1 MGKDARPN
9 WDSPLQ
15 FLLACVS
22 YAIGL
27 GNVWRFPYLCQMHG
41 GGGFLIPYLVMLFIE
56 GVPLFYMEI
65 AIGQKMRLGSIGA
78 WSAINPYLGG
88 VGLASVVASVYLC
101 LYYNIIN
108 AWSFWYLFNSFQ
120 SVLPWSDC
128 PVNSNQTGLVEE
140 CQKAS
145 STQYFFFR
153 ETLNISSSI
162 EENGGIHTGQALCL
176 MVAWVITYFCNIHGI
191 KSSGKVVY
199 FTSTFPYVVLM
210 IYLIRGLTLPG
221 AIHGIK
227 YMFTPKMEELANPIA
242 WINAATQIF
251 FSLGLGYGWLI
262 AFSSYNQYNNNFEPQ
277 AFIVTLINSG
287 TSIFA
292 SIVTFSIYGFKATVN
307 YENCLERTRILLLNT
322 FDLAENTININNV
335 FDWMK
340 TLNATYP
347 EQFAE
352 LGNKLEACD
361 LNDEL
366 DTAVQGVGLAFILYS
381 EAIQNMPLPQLWS
394 VLYFLMLLLL
404 GLGSMLGSVSA
415 ITTPLQDLKILS
427 NVSDEALNGTLC
439 LILLLLGLAFTTP
452 SGNYWF
458 IIFNEHGASFSV
470 LFIVLVEIVTVSYVY
485 GIKRFVKDIEDMI
498 GHRPNWYLKI
508 MWGIVSPLLLLVL
521 FVFYIVTYIRGG
533 TPTYQAWDKELGK
546 TVLMGYPVFGQ
557 VFIAILLVSV
567 VSCVP
572 LTALHV
578 YCMNRKCSST
588 FAKKARFG

>member
-1 MGKDARPN
+1 MGEDARPN
-9 WDSPLQ
+9 WDSPVQ

-22 YAIGL
+22 YAVGL

-41 GGGFLIPYLVMLFIE
+41 GGGFLIPYLLMLFLE
-56 GVPLFYMEI
+56 GVPLFYMEL

-88 VGLASVVASVYLC
+88 VGLASIVASVYLC

-120 SVLPWSDC
+120 SFLPWSDC
-128 PVNSNQTGLVEE
+128 PVNSNLTGPLEE

-145 STQYFFFR
+145 STKYFFFR

-162 EENGGIHTGQALCL
+162 EENGGIHTGQVLCFVL
-176 MVAWVITYFCNIHGI
+176 AWVITYLFIIHGI

-199 FTSTFPYVVLM
+199 FTATFPYVVLV

-221 AIHGIK
+221 AIHGIT
-227 YMFTPKMEELANPIA
+227 YMFTPKMEELANPTA

-251 FSLGLGYGWLI
+251 FSLGLGFGSLI
-262 AFSSYNQYNNNFEPQ
+262 AFSSYNQYNNNFEHQ
-277 AFIVTLINSG
+277 AFTVAIINSG

-307 YENCLERTRILLLNT
+307 YENCLERMRILLLNS
-322 FDLAENTININNV
+322 FNLAEDTINKSNV
-335 FDWMK
+335 LDWIK

-352 LGNKLEACD
+352 LGNKVEDCD

-366 DTAVQGVGLAFILYS
+366 DTAVEGVGLAFIVYS

-394 VLYFLMLLLL
+394 VLYFIMLLLI
-404 GLGSMLGSVSA
+404 GLGSMLGNMTA
-415 ITTPLQDLKILS
+415 ITTPLRDLKILS
-427 NVSDEALNGTLC
+427 KVSNEVFNGILC
-439 LILLLLGLAFTTP
+439 LIFLLLGLAFTTP

-458 IIFNEHGASFSV
+458 TMFNDYGASFSLLFVV
-470 LFIVLVEIVTVSYVY
+470 LIEIITVSYLY
-485 GIKRFVKDIEDMI
+485 GIKRFEKDIEDML

-508 MWGIVSPLLLLVL
+508 MWMIVSPLLLIAL
-521 FVFYIVTYIRGG
+521 FIFYIVNYIRGG

-546 TVLMGYPVFGQ
+546 TVVTDYPIFGQ
-557 VFIAILLVSV
+557 VFIAILLASA

-572 LTALHV
+572 LTALYV
-578 YCMNRKCSST
+578 YCTNRKHST
-588 FAKKARFG
+588 SIKESAISA